1 MESIVPQP
9 PSAPVMRSRGR
20 TFRSQAPVELGDVSG
35 LNDVVPQP
43 PRSAPAPETEAKP
56 PEERYNDRV
65 GRARAANRANVMSR
79 SGSSAEFEHYG
90 SPALLR
96 AGAASGQSPAL
107 LRAGAPSGAPL
118 SLVASSAARIQSDL
132 LSRAMEAEVERTDC
146 REMVRDITHA
156 VLPGRPGSAAV
167 RLGLGANE
175 AYLNVPDASRHTG
188 GAYLHSSAAA
198 GKASSMGV
206 RLSAAGVAEEQARR
220 GAEAAERATHTA
232 RIAEAIDTGDGQ
244 LATLLLKQRADPN
257 QLLES
262 RQSPL
267 CAAVQRGH
275 LSVVSALL
283 AHGANTHMLDLLGA
297 RAVTPLTPRPSPPPT
312 LLSCE
317 AHTPCSVCRRHT
329 AAPRGAR

>member
-1 MESIVPQP
+1 MESSMPQP
-9 PSAPVMRSRGR
+9 PTAPIMRSRGR
-20 TFRSQAPVELGDVSG
+20 TFRSQASVELGDVSG
-35 LNDVVPQP
+35 LKDVVPQP
-43 PRSAPAPETEAKP
+43 PKSTPAPETEAKP

-90 SPALLR
+90 TGSPALMRPGDAELSR
-96 AGAASGQSPAL
+96 PGSVRVS
-107 LRAGAPSGAPL
+107 APT

-206 RLSAAGVAEEQARR
+206 RLSGAGVAEEQARR
-220 GAEAAERATHTA
+220 GAESAERATHTA
-232 RIAEAIDTGDGQ
+232 RLAEAIGTGDGQ

-275 LSVVSALL
+275 LSLVSALL
-283 AHGANTHMLDLLGA
+283 AHGANTHTLDLLGA
-297 RAVTPLTPRPSPPPT
+297 RAIAPPSRLSRPRPHPRLPPT
-312 LLSCE
+312 LSLL
-317 AHTPCSVCRRHT
+317 
-329 AAPRGAR
+329 

>member
-9 PSAPVMRSRGR
+9 PNAPVMRSRGR
-20 TFRSQAPVELGDVSG
+20 SYRSQAPVELGDVSG
-35 LNDVVPQP
+35 LKDVVPQP
-43 PRSAPAPETEAKP
+43 PKSMPAPETEAKP

-79 SGSSAEFEHYG
+79 SGSSAEFDHYGNG
-90 SPALLR
+90 SPALSR
-96 AGAASGQSPAL
+96 PGSAI
-107 LRAGAPSGAPL
+107 AGAPA
-118 SLVASSAARIQSDL
+118 SLAASSAARMQSEL
-132 LSRAMEAEVERTDC
+132 LGRAMEAEIERTDC

-156 VLPGRPGSAAV
+156 VLPARPGSAAV
-167 RLGLGANE
+167 RLGLGANR
-175 AYLNVPDASRHTG
+175 AFLNAPDASRHTG

-206 RLSAAGVAEEQARR
+206 RLSAADVAEEQARR
-220 GAEAAERATHTA
+220 STEAAERATHTA
-232 RIAEAIDTGDGQ
+232 RIAEAIDTGNGE

-275 LSVVSALL
+275 LSLVSALL
-283 AHGANTHMLDLLGA
+283 AHGAHTHTLDLLGA
-297 RAVTPLTPRPSPPPT
+297 RAHRAAAPLALPAPRLHRTRRRP
-312 LLSCE
+312 LSCE
-317 AHTPCSVCRRHT
+317 ARASHLRG
-329 AAPRGAR
+329 AAPG

>member
-1 MESIVPQP
+1 MESSVPQP
-9 PSAPVMRSRGR
+9 PTAPIMRSRGR

-35 LNDVVPQP
+35 LKDVVPQP
-43 PRSAPAPETEAKP
+43 PKSTPAPETEAKP

-90 SPALLR
+90 TGSPALMRPGDAELSR
-96 AGAASGQSPAL
+96 PGSVRVS
-107 LRAGAPSGAPL
+107 APT

-206 RLSAAGVAEEQARR
+206 RLSGAGVAEEQARR

-232 RIAEAIDTGDGQ
+232 RLAEAIGTGDGQ

-275 LSVVSALL
+275 LSLVSALL
-283 AHGANTHMLDLLGA
+283 AHGANTHTLDLLGA
-297 RAVTPLTPRPSPPPT
+297 RAIAPPSRPSRPRPHPRLPPT
-312 LLSCE
+312 LSLL
-317 AHTPCSVCRRHT
+317 
-329 AAPRGAR
+329 